1 MKTLRSVLTCSLL
14 TLCLLATS
22 LVRADQNCAARFQS
36 VRNDLSALKA
46 FLRGMPKGAE
56 LHTHLSGIPT
66 PEEVLALAVKSKAY
80 DYFVQVPR
88 SSTEPADPQAF
99 LIVAVRKG
107 AAAPQDDR
115 FYFVPV
121 ERLHRPESGEDRALL
136 ERFRRAHLIAED
148 EPKPLEVFYKA
159 IFVRRG
165 AVVANAELVPQLAV
179 DAVRQ
184 AHDQRLSYIELQLIP
199 FPAYP
204 DDSEEARDLKTNLT
218 TARENL
224 RVIRRAV
231 DDYNATLPADER
243 VEVRFTLSFSRT
255 TPKTFTYLPMAFE
268 LASGNDDVARS
279 ISGVN
284 LVGNEYQNEPAKG
297 SHITGPEHYA
307 AFLNTLRRLYPNVRL
322 TIHAGEMTSR
332 DWHIRDS
339 VLMGAERIGHA
350 TNLYLGA
357 PEDLLML
364 KRRGVLVE
372 ACLTS
377 NRLLLGLP
385 IEQHPFLDYL
395 RSGLSVSLNSDD
407 AGIFSTNMTEE
418 FAKAAH
424 YRKDLTWEEL
434 KALARNSLL
443 HAFVDDAEKRRL
455 LERFDKEM
463 SEFESTLSTAQGSF
477 R

>member
-1 MKTLRSVLTCSLL
+1 MNTLRSVLTCSLL
-14 TLCLLATS
+14 TVCLVVTA
-22 LVRADQNCAARFQS
+22 LVHADQSCAARFQS
-36 VRNDLSALKA
+36 VRNDLSALRA
-46 FLRGMPKGAE
+46 FLHRMPKGAE

-80 DYFVQVPR
+80 NYFVQVPK
-88 SSTEPADPQAF
+88 SSAASADPQAF

-107 AAAPQDDR
+107 AAAPQEDR

-121 ERLHRPESGEDRALL
+121 ERLHRPKSDEDRTLL

-148 EPKPLEVFYKA
+148 EPRPLEVFYKA

-199 FPAYP
+199 FPVYP

-224 RVIRRAV
+224 RTIRRAV
-231 DDYNATLPADER
+231 DDYNATLPVDER
-243 VEVRFTLSFSRT
+243 VEVRFTLSFNRT

-268 LASGNDDVARS
+268 LASGNDDVAHS
-279 ISGVN
+279 ISGIN
-284 LVGNEYQNEPAKG
+284 LVGNEYQSESKG
-297 SHITGPEHYA
+297 AHITGPEHYA

-322 TIHAGEMTSR
+322 TIHAGEMTTQ

-350 TNLYLGA
+350 TNLSLGT
-357 PEDLLML
+357 PEDLLLL
-364 KRRGVLVE
+364 KRRSVLVE

-395 RSGLSVSLNSDD
+395 RAGLPVSLNSDD

-418 FAKAAH
+418 FAKAAY

-443 HAFVDDAEKRRL
+443 HAFVDDAKKQRL
-455 LERFDKEM
+455 LERFDREM
-463 SEFESTLSTAQGSF
+463 SEFESIATSTTQGSF